1 MVITVESGFLP
12 QGRLAL
18 FAAASRDEVTG
29 GLDEQGHGIFT
40 YYFLKGLSGAAKNA
54 SGAVTLKGL
63 FEYVKP
69 LVQDAARRQNRDQT
83 PVLYGLQ
90 QDHPIIRF
98 D

>member
-1 MVITVESGFLP
+1 
-12 QGRLAL
+12 
-18 FAAASRDEVTG
+18 
-29 GLDEQGHGIFT
+29 
-40 YYFLKGLSGAAKNA
+40 LSGAAKNA